1 MLEEDVKTEETT
13 EETPATSEESSAS
26 EQTVPYDRFKEV
38 NDSKKELEEKVSTL
52 EKDAPEKLTPKEEAE
67 KQAKDYISGLVAE
80 ELTKKETAK
89 KEADTTEERKFNQD
103 VQDALDE
110 NQDAKKADFL
120 KFVDEQGE
128 NFTSVK
134 SAMSFFKQLG
144 STAKDAKAEGQEEE
158 RSKPDLPS
166 SEGETV
172 ELTEAPKEDA
182 NKSFRQVI
190 AEAMRG
196 AVGKSE

>member
-1 MLEEDVKTEETT
+1 QK
-13 EETPATSEESSAS
+13 EESSTS
-26 EQTVPYDRFKEV
+26 EQNTVPQHRFAEKVEEV
-38 NDSKKELEEKVSTL
+38 KELEEKVSTL
-52 EKDAPEKLTPKEEAE
+52 EKDAPGKLTPEQEKEQQAKEYLTGLMKEELD
-67 KQAKDYISGLVAE
+67 KRD
-80 ELTKKETAK
+80 TAK
-89 KEADTTEERKFNQD
+89 KEADTVEERKFNQD

-120 KFVDEQGE
+120 KFVEEQGD

-134 SAMSFFKQLG
+134 SAMSFYKQLG

-166 SEGETV
+166 SEGET
-172 ELTEAPKEDA
+172 EEITEAPEEDK